1 MIANDSQHLIQLAE
15 TGVRNDSNVACER
28 TFDRIERMKAEE
40 AMQPQPTTIHP
51 WVAEQRAEAAKQEAA
66 RQAKIAAGKLVVHQ
80 NGNGYT
86 EVLPPRR

>member
-28 TFDRIERMKAEE
+28 TFDRIERIKAEE
-40 AMQPQPTTIHP
+40 AMQPKPATEIEHP
-51 WVAEQRAEAAKQEAA
+51 WVAELRAEDAEQEAA

-80 NGNGYT
+80 NGYT
-86 EVLPPRR
+86 EVLPPRW